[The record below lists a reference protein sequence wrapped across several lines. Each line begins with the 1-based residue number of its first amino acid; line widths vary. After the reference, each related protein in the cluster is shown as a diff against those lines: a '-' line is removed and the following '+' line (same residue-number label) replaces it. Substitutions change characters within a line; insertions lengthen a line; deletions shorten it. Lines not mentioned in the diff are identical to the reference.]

1 MSVLRQS
8 SRRQSSMLN
17 SSISQGSVLKSFISQ
32 SSIRKGSILKS
43 SICQSFARK
52 SCVGLCALFS
62 VTLHAALPPLNID
75 PVKAELGKRL
85 FFDTRLS
92 GDDSISC
99 SSCHIPANGFSYPEA
114 LSLAYTGSDGFRNA
128 PTLINTA
135 YKEVWFHDGRI
146 GTNLNDVVRENIT
159 EDWLMNM
166 DMRLMQER
174 LKQDPIYVEMFKAA
188 NLGEPSNGGVRK
200 ALPEYI
206 KTLTST
212 NVPFDKG
219 ELNLLAKQG
228 EQLFVGK
235 GGCSQC
241 HSGPLFSDGK
251 AHNTGVPENMEIF
264 LDPMRHQSFLAY
276 NMFMGIQ
283 DYLTLKR
290 DVGAHVQTHKADGSD
305 RGKFMTPTLRELSQT
320 APYMHNGMLLT
331 LEEVV
336 EFYNQGGGVDSNK
349 DPRLTPLSLTNQE
362 KQALVAFLQS
372 LSGDPLVGNQY
383 EWLEYDFGYEYT
395 EDWSNAR
402 N

>member
-1 MSVLRQS
+1 MSV
-8 SRRQSSMLN
+8 SRPSLIRTSLIRPSRIRKSVALN
-17 SSISQGSVLKSFISQ
+17 SLVGV
-32 SSIRKGSILKS
+32 
-43 SICQSFARK
+43 
-52 SCVGLCALFS
+52 CVLFS
-62 VTLHAALPPLNID
+62 TTLYAALPPMSINTA
-75 PVKAELGKRL
+75 KAELGKRL

-99 SSCHIPANGFSYPEA
+99 SSCHIPENGFSYPEP
-114 LSLAYTGSDGFRNA
+114 LSPAYTGSDGFRNA

-200 ALPEYI
+200 ALPEYL
-206 KTLTST
+206 KTLTSK

-219 ELNLLAKQG
+219 ELSDLAIQG
-228 EQLFVGK
+228 EKLFKGK
-235 GGCSQC
+235 AGCSQC
-241 HSGPLFSDGK
+241 HSGALFTDGK
-251 AHNTGVPENMEIF
+251 AHNTGVPENHEIF

-276 NMFMGIQ
+276 NMFMGVQ

-290 DVGAHVQTHKADGSD
+290 DVGAHVQTHKADASD
-305 RGKFMTPTLRELSQT
+305 RGKFITPTLRELTQT
-320 APYMHNGMLLT
+320 APYMHNGMLAT
-331 LEEVV
+331 LEDVV
-336 EFYNQGGGVDSNK
+336 EFYNQGGGKDSNK
-349 DPRLTPLSLTNQE
+349 DSRLTTLSLTE
-362 KQALVAFLQS
+362 KEKKALVAFLES
-372 LSGDPLVGNQY
+372 LSGDHLTGEKY
-383 EWLEYDFGYEYT
+383 EWLDYDFGYEYT
-395 EDWSNAR
+395 EDWPNAR